1 MSIES
6 KDVKIG
12 QVFKTLSPEHGSWC
26 VVSSKKMSAD
36 RTEAYV
42 TFINEDGWAD
52 TVTGKFDL
60 EIIKLFDN
68 WQDMFPAQ
76 ASEKKEFLQALSD
89 LQNSITKVVK
99 NTDNPYYKSKYA
111 DLNALFEQVKPL
123 ITEKGFV
130 LIQVVRGSQ
139 LHTELAH
146 LKTGESI
153 SGDMDLLTAKP
164 DMQQLGSAIT
174 YARRYSLLALL
185 NIETA
190 DDDGNTASGKTKT
203 WDELETY
210 AEFADAIKACISS
223 KQVNALWYKW
233 KDKFPEGTEE
243 YEKLRQLSSD
253 MKLKLE
259 NPDMNVEVR

>member
-1 MSIES
+1 MNS
-6 KDVKIG
+6 
-12 QVFKTLSPEHGSWC
+12 
-26 VVSSKKMSAD
+26 
-36 RTEAYV
+36 
-42 TFINEDGWAD
+42 
-52 TVTGKFDL
+52 
-60 EIIKLFDN
+60 
-68 WQDMFPAQ
+68 
-76 ASEKKEFLQALSD
+76 EFLQALSD

-123 ITEKGFV
+123 ITDKGFV

-139 LHTELAH
+139 LHTELVH

-203 WDELETY
+203 WDELETVSDFV
-210 AEFADAIKACISS
+210 EAIKSCMSS

-233 KDKFPEGTEE
+233 KDKFAEGTEE
-243 YEKLRQLSSD
+243 FEKLRKLSSD

>member
-1 MSIES
+1 MCYFILNGSLNLSAIAKNKRKE
-6 KDVKIG
+6 KIMN
-12 QVFKTLSPEHGSWC
+12 S
-26 VVSSKKMSAD
+26 
-36 RTEAYV
+36 
-42 TFINEDGWAD
+42 
-52 TVTGKFDL
+52 
-60 EIIKLFDN
+60 
-68 WQDMFPAQ
+68 
-76 ASEKKEFLQALSD
+76 EFLQALSD

-203 WDELETY
+203 WDELETIDDFV
-210 AEFADAIKACISS
+210 EAIKACTAP
-223 KQVNALWYKW
+223 KQVSALYYKW
-233 KDKFPEGTEE
+233 KDIFQIASDE
-243 YEKLRQLSSD
+243 YERLRQLSSD

-259 NPDMNVEVR
+259 NPDLNVEVR

>member
-1 MSIES
+1 MNS
-6 KDVKIG
+6 
-12 QVFKTLSPEHGSWC
+12 
-26 VVSSKKMSAD
+26 
-36 RTEAYV
+36 
-42 TFINEDGWAD
+42 
-52 TVTGKFDL
+52 
-60 EIIKLFDN
+60 
-68 WQDMFPAQ
+68 
-76 ASEKKEFLQALSD
+76 EFLQALSD

-123 ITEKGFV
+123 ITDKGFV

-146 LKTGESI
+146 LATGESI

-164 DMQQLGSAIT
+164 DMQQLGSAVT
-174 YARRYSLLALL
+174 YARRYSLIALL
-185 NIETA
+185 NIETV

-210 AEFADAIKACISS
+210 AEFADAIKACIST
-223 KQVNALWYKW
+223 KQINALYYRW
-233 KDKFPEGTEE
+233 KEIFDDGTEE
-243 YEKLRQLSSD
+243 YEDLRKLSSD

-259 NPDMNVEVR
+259 NPDLKVDVR

>member
-1 MSIES
+1 MNS
-6 KDVKIG
+6 
-12 QVFKTLSPEHGSWC
+12 
-26 VVSSKKMSAD
+26 
-36 RTEAYV
+36 
-42 TFINEDGWAD
+42 
-52 TVTGKFDL
+52 
-60 EIIKLFDN
+60 
-68 WQDMFPAQ
+68 
-76 ASEKKEFLQALSD
+76 EFLQALSD

-139 LHTELAH
+139 LHTELVH

-190 DDDGNTASGKTKT
+190 DDDGNTASGKAKT
-203 WDELETY
+203 WDELETVD
-210 AEFADAIKACISS
+210 EFVEAIKSCMSS

-233 KDKFPEGTEE
+233 KDKFAEGTEE
-243 YEKLRQLSSD
+243 FETLRKVSSD

-259 NPDMNVEVR
+259 NPNMNVEVR